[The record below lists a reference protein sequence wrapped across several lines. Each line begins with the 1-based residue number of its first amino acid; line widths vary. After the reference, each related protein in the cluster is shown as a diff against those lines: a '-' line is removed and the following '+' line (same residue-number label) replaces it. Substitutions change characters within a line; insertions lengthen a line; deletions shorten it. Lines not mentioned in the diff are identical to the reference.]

1 MNSQQYYEFDGLEV
15 TNNKKIG
22 LPAKSVSVSVSVS
35 SIDTYNNDTDTDTEI
50 MTRFKLTKLI
60 VSNIYPVELD
70 NSNYKTIR
78 SATINFN
85 SALYIDLVM
94 LNLPKLCPA

>member
-1 MNSQQYYEFDGLEV
+1 MSLTAWRLPTTE
-15 TNNKKIG
+15 KIG
-22 LPAKSVSVSVSVS
+22 WPAKSVSVSVSVS
-35 SIDTYNNDTDTDTEI
+35 VSSIDLYNNDTEI

-70 NSNYKTIR
+70 NRNYKTIR